1 MGFPL
6 KLFSLGRLMVFGVL
20 MGQRVGKGVIMCTK
34 YAPTIKAPYESK
46 SAPPMIH
53 ILEGRLVISAIVTV
67 LVAKAT
73 LYSTLI

>member
-34 YAPTIKAPYESK
+34 YTSTIKAPYEWK
-46 SAPPMIH
+46 SALPMIH
-53 ILEGRLVISAIVTV
+53 ILEGRLVISAMR
-67 LVAKAT
+67 LF
-73 LYSTLI
+73 S